1 MMPAPPRKQMNFL
14 FKGVV
19 FIYLDSP
26 DSAQSVIVATC
37 SYVYMSSANT
47 LLHVVTIKRRFMFRS
62 VDRLSAVFFPA
73 LCIKPSKKTN
83 VVEML

>member
-1 MMPAPPRKQMNFL
+1 MNFL
-14 FKGVV
+14 FKGKV

-62 VDRLSAVFFPA
+62 LDRLTAVFSGP
-73 LCIKPSKKTN
+73 LHQTKQKTN
-83 VVEML
+83 VVKML